1 MVWIDE
7 LCEEGC
13 GLPGV
18 HRHYALPEGDRLP
31 AVRKVLQ
38 GVGEVAPLLLSD
50 TCMSSWLY
58 AVKSAGEKG
67 NFFIDCEQLPRH
79 SLFSIIIFA
88 VNGFSSKNLVPTL
101 ILNYSV
107 QHISLR
113 TMHATSLMH
122 WMLSLLP
129 PSK

>member
-88 VNGFSSKNLVPTL
+88 VNGFSSKNQVPTL
-101 ILNYSV
+101 ILHFCMRPIFIYSLFL
-107 QHISLR
+107 IS
-113 TMHATSLMH
+113 
-122 WMLSLLP
+122 
-129 PSK
+129 